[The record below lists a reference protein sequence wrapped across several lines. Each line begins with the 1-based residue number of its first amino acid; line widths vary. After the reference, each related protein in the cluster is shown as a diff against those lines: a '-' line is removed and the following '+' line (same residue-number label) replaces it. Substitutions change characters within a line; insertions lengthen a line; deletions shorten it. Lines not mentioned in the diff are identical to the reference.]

1 MKLVENNDSKRGTN
15 NNVWLGLLLLMIG
28 LGWLLQSLGA
38 VFPYWLFTWKTF
50 LIVLGIGIGV
60 QSQFKG
66 SGWLILILAGG
77 AFMLEDVYPDMALRH
92 YLWPVFIIILGM
104 WLMIKPRGRRY
115 TAERGN
121 ESDFSSPGV
130 ASSTF
135 SHSAY
140 SEDDFID
147 TTSVLGGIKKVILS
161 KNFKGGDVVSIFG
174 GSEIDLS
181 QADINGRVVMEVTVV
196 LGGTKLILP
205 SNWVVKSEL
214 VSVLGGIEDKRM
226 VLASNA
232 DHDKVVVLKG
242 VCILGGLEIHSYT
255 K

>member
-1 MKLVENNDSKRGTN
+1 MKLVENNESKRGTN

-28 LGWLLQSLGA
+28 LGWLLQSLGT

-50 LIVLGIGIGV
+50 LIVLGLGIGL

-66 SGWLILILAGG
+66 NGWIILILVGG
-77 AFMLEDVYPDMALRH
+77 AFMLEDIYPDMALRH
-92 YLWPVFIIILGM
+92 YLWPVLIIILGV

-115 TAERGN
+115 PSQLAAD
-121 ESDFSSPGV
+121 SDSSSPGV
-130 ASSTF
+130 VSSF
-135 SHSAY
+135 RPSSY
-140 SEDDFID
+140 SDDDFID
-147 TTSVLGGIKKVILS
+147 TTSVLGGIKKIILS

-181 QADINGRVVMEVTVV
+181 QADISGRVVMEVTVIM
-196 LGGTKLILP
+196 GGTKLILP
-205 SNWVVKSEL
+205 AHWVVKSEL

-226 VLASNA
+226 VLASDA
-232 DHDKVVVLKG
+232 DHDKVLVLKG
-242 VCILGGLEIHSYT
+242 ICILGGLELRSYP